1 MVLLFLQLYG
11 EEIEYA
17 EDIFSTPPGVGRRVS
32 KKGKSGDSSSTSP
45 ERNRKDDV
53 TVCNSK
59 KDDLLKCFYFQVL
72 TRLFFFGLRKRLFP
86 YTPSKYSSLSKE
98 ATVFC
103 FL

>member
-53 TVCNSK
+53 TVCICNSK
-59 KDDLLKCFYFQVL
+59 KDDLLKCLYFPVL

-98 ATVFC
+98 AT
-103 FL
+103 